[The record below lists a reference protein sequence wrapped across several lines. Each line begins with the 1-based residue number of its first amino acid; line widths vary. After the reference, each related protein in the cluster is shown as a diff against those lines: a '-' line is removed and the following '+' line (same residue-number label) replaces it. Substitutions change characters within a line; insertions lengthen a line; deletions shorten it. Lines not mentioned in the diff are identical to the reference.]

1 MTSKTSYVCE
11 YCGARYSQW
20 QGRCPRCQQWGTLQ
34 KSGFQEQDKKEK
46 DRVNVPVV
54 LDDLPDDYDRPIGS
68 GSKSVDE
75 LLGGGI
81 VPGAT
86 ILLGGEPG
94 VGKSTFLL
102 QLLLAFHSTGED
114 GLYVSGEESL
124 SQMKKRATRLGY
136 LNRGLLVLST
146 RQVEDIL
153 EIIESPDR
161 PRLVII
167 DSIQTMVSAQA
178 DGIAGSVAQIK
189 AASSLL
195 LEYGKRNDV
204 ALILVGHVTKEG
216 QIAGPT
222 LLEHMVDTVLY
233 MEGDKQVFYR
243 MVRVVKNRFGPADMV
258 MVLQMNEQ
266 GLQIIHDPSTF
277 FLEARD
283 PSLSGSALLVAM
295 EGQRPFVVEVQALV
309 SRSFFPMPR
318 RTALGFD
325 NNRLHLLVALLE
337 KKLHLSLGDMDIYAK
352 VGGGLKLQ
360 EPSLDLGIVAA
371 VLSSYFDTTLPEKSV
386 FWGEVDLSGQI
397 RPVFGQDTRIKQ
409 ARQLGYAPIV
419 CPLKADSAKKSHQQT
434 SGCLPLANLFQL
446 KKKFFSD

>member
-1 MTSKTSYVCE
+1 
-11 YCGARYSQW
+11 
-20 QGRCPRCQQWGTLQ
+20 
-34 KSGFQEQDKKEK
+34 
-46 DRVNVPVV
+46 
-54 LDDLPDDYDRPIGS
+54 
-68 GSKSVDE
+68 
-75 LLGGGI
+75 
-81 VPGAT
+81 
-86 ILLGGEPG
+86 
-94 VGKSTFLL
+94 
-102 QLLLAFHSTGED
+102 
-114 GLYVSGEESL
+114 
-124 SQMKKRATRLGY
+124 LGY

-216 QIAGPT
+216 QIAGPK